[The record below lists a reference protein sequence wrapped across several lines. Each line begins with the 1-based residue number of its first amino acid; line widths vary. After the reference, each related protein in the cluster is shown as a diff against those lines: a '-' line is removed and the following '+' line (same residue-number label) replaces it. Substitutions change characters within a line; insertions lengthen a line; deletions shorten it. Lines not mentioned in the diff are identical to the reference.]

1 MGNRSASNRTLSDY
15 DIRLYSQQSQ
25 LPPHIV
31 QQLYEA
37 FMERAGSDGR

>member
-1 MGNRSASNRTLSDY
+1 MGNQQTRGRTLSDY
-15 DIRLYSQQSQ
+15 DIRLFAQQSQ

-37 FMERAGSDGR
+37 FMERAGKDGR